1 MVYAPLKE
9 LAKENN
15 LNEHERGLVD
25 IMLRNADR
33 LLRLVKQ
40 LLDPKEGEKDEK
52 QLRVAVVDPVAFVQA
67 QIANFR
73 FIAHEKGLTINMHA
87 EQKQDTVA
95 CFDTE
100 KVEKIFYNLL
110 SNAIKYTP
118 EGGSI
123 DITVESDGKNVQI
136 CVADTGQ
143 GILPENRNNC
153 LIALNGWEL
162 IRNTPM

>member
-100 KVEKIFYNLL
+100 KV
-110 SNAIKYTP
+110 
-118 EGGSI
+118 
-123 DITVESDGKNVQI
+123 
-136 CVADTGQ
+136 
-143 GILPENRNNC
+143 
-153 LIALNGWEL
+153 
-162 IRNTPM
+162 

>member
-1 MVYAPLKE
+1 
-9 LAKENN
+9 
-15 LNEHERGLVD
+15 
-25 IMLRNADR
+25 
-33 LLRLVKQ
+33 
-40 LLDPKEGEKDEK
+40 
-52 QLRVAVVDPVAFVQA
+52 
-67 QIANFR
+67 
-73 FIAHEKGLTINMHA
+73 MHA

-123 DITVESDGKNVQI
+123 DITVESDGKTYKYAWPIRDKVF
-136 CVADTGQ
+136 C
-143 GILPENRNNC
+143 PKNRNNC

>member
-1 MVYAPLKE
+1 M
-9 LAKENN
+9 
-15 LNEHERGLVD
+15 
-25 IMLRNADR
+25 
-33 LLRLVKQ
+33 
-40 LLDPKEGEKDEK
+40 
-52 QLRVAVVDPVAFVQA
+52 
-67 QIANFR
+67 
-73 FIAHEKGLTINMHA
+73 
-87 EQKQDTVA
+87 A

>member
-1 MVYAPLKE
+1 MPLLKE

-40 LLDPKEGEKDEK
+40 LLDPKEGGEGREATPGCRGRPGSFRSGTDSE
-52 QLRVAVVDPVAFVQA
+52 LPVYCP
-67 QIANFR
+67 R
-73 FIAHEKGLTINMHA
+73 KGLTINMHA

-100 KVEKIFYNLL
+100 KVEKIFL
-110 SNAIKYTP
+110 
-118 EGGSI
+118 
-123 DITVESDGKNVQI
+123 
-136 CVADTGQ
+136 
-143 GILPENRNNC
+143 
-153 LIALNGWEL
+153 
-162 IRNTPM
+162 